1 VELKGL
7 KVAVTG
13 ATGFIGRYIC
23 AELLQRGAD
32 VICVVR
38 NPDRVPALQQ
48 QGVSMRKADL
58 SDVARLQRGFDGAD
72 AVTSNAALFKL
83 DNADWQEHEKTNI
96 QGSRN
101 VLQAAHAAGVKRV
114 IVVSSCGVYAS
125 LGRGTPSE
133 TAKKFSGQTRRNRIN
148 RYMVS
153 KALAEQ
159 EAWEI
164 AGQNGLNMTAVR
176 PSAVYG
182 AHDSNF
188 MPRLLKVAGMPL
200 SLPTTGFSFVYAG
213 DVAIGICD
221 CLANDHTI
229 GKAYNLAGEDRPLGE
244 FIDALRDA
252 YGIKVR
258 FRLPLPIPFRNTF
271 DHSLAA
277 REIGFSNRSFAA
289 GLEDTRRLE
298 ALD

>member
-1 VELKGL
+1 MELKGL

-23 AELLQRGAD
+23 AELLQRGAH
-32 VICVVR
+32 VIGVVR

-58 SDVARLQRGFDGAD
+58 SDVVSLERGFDGAD
-72 AVTSNAALFKL
+72 AVISNAALFKL
-83 DNADWQEHEKTNI
+83 DNSDWRDHEQTNI

-101 VLQAAHAAGVKRV
+101 VLQAANAAGVKRV
-114 IVVSSCGVYAS
+114 IVVSSCGVYAH

-133 TAKKFSGQTRRNRIN
+133 TAEKFSGKTRRNRIN

-188 MPRLLKVAGMPL
+188 MPRLLKAARMPL
-200 SLPTTGFSFVYAG
+200 SVTTTGFSFVYAG
-213 DVAIGICD
+213 DVAEGICD
-221 CLANDHTI
+221 CLAVDQTI

-271 DHSLAA
+271 DYSLAA
-277 REIGFSNRSFAA
+277 REIGFSNRSYAA

-298 ALD
+298 GLD

>member
-1 VELKGL
+1 MELKGL

-23 AELLQRGAD
+23 AELLHRGAH
-32 VICVVR
+32 VIGVVR
-38 NPDRVPALQQ
+38 NPDRVPSLQR

-58 SDVARLQRGFDGAD
+58 ADVTSLERGFDGVD
-72 AVTSNAALFKL
+72 AIIANAALFKL
-83 DNADWQEHEKTNI
+83 DNSDWQEHEQTNI

-101 VLQAAHAAGVKRV
+101 VMRAASSAGVNRL
-114 IVVSSCGVYAS
+114 ILVSSCGVYAG

-133 TAKKFSGQTRRNRIN
+133 TANRYSAQTRRNRVN

-153 KALAEQ
+153 KAIAER

-164 AGQNGLNMTAVR
+164 ANQSGLNMTAVR

-188 MPRLLKVAGMPL
+188 LPRLLKVANLPL
-200 SLPTTGFSFVYAG
+200 SFPSTRFSFVYAG
-213 DVAIGICD
+213 DVATGICD

-229 GKAYNLAGEDRPLGE
+229 GKAYNLAGEDRSLGE
-244 FIDALRDA
+244 FVDALREA
-252 YGIKVR
+252 YGIKVP
-258 FRLPLPIPFRNTF
+258 FRLPIPIPFRNTF
-271 DHSLAA
+271 DYSLAA
-277 REIGFSNRSFAA
+277 RKIGFSNRSFAKGFA
-289 GLEDTRRLE
+289 DTRRIESL
-298 ALD
+298 